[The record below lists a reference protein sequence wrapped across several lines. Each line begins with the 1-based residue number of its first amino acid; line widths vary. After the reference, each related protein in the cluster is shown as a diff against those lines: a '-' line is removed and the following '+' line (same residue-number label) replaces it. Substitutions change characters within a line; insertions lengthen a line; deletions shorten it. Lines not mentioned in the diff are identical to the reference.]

1 MIWFGNFTHRLPCQR
16 CHLSNICFFQ
26 NERTY
31 LLIRHVFTRHYY
43 VGNKILVIKEHVFRK
58 YPINSLIFHCL
69 TCNSVCAFGVLLSAK
84 NVCAMDLHK
93 KFSEIRP
100 EQSYSVSE
108 AARFLGIHRC
118 TIYDYITH
126 TERPLPFFRMQGNL
140 KIQFRGNDLI
150 AYKTAGL
157 PKKGRKRR

>member
-43 VGNKILVIKEHVFRK
+43 VGNKVLVIKEHVFRK

-84 NVCAMDLHK
+84 KCLCNGFTQEVLRDKAGTIV
-93 KFSEIRP
+93 FSERSGTFPWHTPMYHLWLHYPYGKAVAVLPDAGQFENTVPWQRP
-100 EQSYSVSE
+100 DCLQD
-108 AARFLGIHRC
+108 RW
-118 TIYDYITH
+118 T
-126 TERPLPFFRMQGNL
+126 TE
-140 KIQFRGNDLI
+140 
-150 AYKTAGL
+150 
-157 PKKGRKRR
+157 KRS